1 MKNSMLKAVWFTL
14 FSLRRAS
21 RFFKLNRKKEAIGLV
36 VNSFDKG
43 GLEQVV
49 LNLYYNYRKQ
59 GYETYILVQNNE
71 VGYFASLLVDARH
84 IRILCSN
91 KYDLIRYCWKKNINV
106 LHYHYNT
113 LGIKAAKALGIKT
126 IYTVHN
132 VYTWMNDEQIMC
144 LIKDLKNA
152 DNIVAVS
159 SYVKEYFCRRTQL
172 PQNKVKVIGNGVD
185 FKALDECQE
194 SPVTRESLGIKK
206 DEVVFVN
213 IASFHRV
220 KHHANMIGAIESAIK
235 KNKKIRLL
243 FVGNIGDQIYYNTI
257 NEMMAGSE
265 AKNNIMNIPY
275 LERKHIGCFLRKVAD
290 VFILPSLQEGCSNA
304 VFEAFYCGVPMI
316 LTKVGNAEDII
327 NHLAGIVIDPAYSD
341 ILELNSTTIE
351 ALSNKKLNSNTNQL
365 CSAMI
370 EIAGKLGTYKEEALK
385 RASFSSNFNAEEM
398 AAKYLRLMYRNSGL
412 TIAFFLA
419 LVQDSGNIF

>member
-1 MKNSMLKAVWFTL
+1 MNDSILKAVWFTL

-21 RFFKLNRKKEAIGLV
+21 RFLKTNKKKEAIGLV

-49 LNLYYNYRKQ
+49 LNLYYHYRKQ

-71 VGYFASLLVDARH
+71 IGYFASLLVDARH
-84 IRILCSN
+84 VRIFCAN
-91 KYDLIRYCWKKNINV
+91 KYDLILFCWKKKINV

-126 IYTVHN
+126 IYTIHN
-132 VYTWMNDEQIMC
+132 VYTWMSDEQIMGRME
-144 LIKDLKNA
+144 DLKNA

-159 SYVKEYFCRRTQL
+159 SCVKEYFCRRTQL
-172 PQNKVKVIGNGVD
+172 PQNRVKVIVNGID
-185 FKALDECQE
+185 LKILDECQE
-194 SPVTRESLGIKK
+194 SPITREGLGIKN
-206 DEVVFVN
+206 DEVVLVN

-220 KHHANMIGAIESAIK
+220 KHHANMIGAIEAAIH

-243 FVGNIGDQIYYNTI
+243 FVGNIGDQAYYNTI
-257 NEMMAGSE
+257 NEMITSSE
-265 AKNNIMNIPY
+265 AKNNIMKIPY
-275 LERKHIGCFLRKVAD
+275 LDHKHIGCFLRKVAD

-304 VFEAFYCGVPMI
+304 VFEAFHCGIPMI
-316 LTKVGNAEDII
+316 LTKVGNAEETIKYS
-327 NHLAGIVIDPAYSD
+327 AGIVVDPAYND

-351 ALSNKKLNSNTNQL
+351 ELSNQKLNSNTNQL

-370 EIAGKLGTYKEEALK
+370 EIAEKLGTYKEEALK
-385 RASFSSNFNAEEM
+385 KASFSSNFNSEEM
-398 AAKYLRLMYRNSGL
+398 AGKYLRLMKFKVRPEGPTGHSRG
-412 TIAFFLA
+412 
-419 LVQDSGNIF
+419 